1 MRARTGMGRGTHA
14 GERGFVLVGV
24 VMFVLALTILGLS
37 LYAISGYEGQF
48 LTDTQAEEQALF
60 RAEGGMAMAQSLLQV
75 PPYSLTQSHYA
86 EGYEGVERATAWQ
99 IRNSL
104 PDSTGNIDWT
114 KNIFLR
120 ISTRVG
126 NQTRVV
132 EQEFTPQQRYSPY
145 RRLFTAR
152 EIDYTPADGD
162 GRNRTDSAHLN
173 GPRQAVWQW
182 VQNSS
187 DTSWVRDVN
196 WDSGRPMLTVLLH
209 AGVGEI
215 AAVVTRYYGGT
226 KLGTGGL
233 ARAYSGAVQEAL
245 SRLERHERVETT
257 DLRVRVGYHA
267 FAAVRHLLPTYE
279 AHVLNERYDDAVEL
293 TLRVPVMQLVA
304 LRLAIGNATGGQ
316 EQYLPEE

>member
-1 MRARTGMGRGTHA
+1 MRVELSSGRTSRLASILDGAMADPQRYPIPRARA
-14 GERGFVLVGV
+14 
-24 VMFVLALTILGLS
+24 
-37 LYAISGYEGQF
+37 
-48 LTDTQAEEQALF
+48 
-60 RAEGGMAMAQSLLQV
+60 RAEVVIERSRFICTLAPAESPEAAHAFVREMSHEFDDATHNCWAFVAG
-75 PPYSLTQSHYA
+75 PPGS
-86 EGYEGVERATAWQ
+86 
-99 IRNSL
+99 
-104 PDSTGNIDWT
+104 
-114 KNIFLR
+114 
-120 ISTRVG
+120 
-126 NQTRVV
+126 
-132 EQEFTPQQRYSPY
+132 
-145 RRLFTAR
+145 TAR
-152 EIDYTPADGD
+152 IGMSDDGEPH
-162 GRNRTDSAHLN
+162 GTA
-173 GPRQAVWQW
+173 
-182 VQNSS
+182 
-187 DTSWVRDVN
+187 
-196 WDSGRPMLTVLLH
+196 GRPMLTVLLH